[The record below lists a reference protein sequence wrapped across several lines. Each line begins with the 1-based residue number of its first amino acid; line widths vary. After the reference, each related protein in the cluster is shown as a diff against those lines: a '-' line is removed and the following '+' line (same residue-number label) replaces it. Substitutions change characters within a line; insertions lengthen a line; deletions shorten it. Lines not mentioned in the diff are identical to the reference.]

1 MGRYDQALAREI
13 EKIGER
19 ELLVEAIKKTGLQKL
34 PQEIV
39 NTLKEYVDF
48 LSISGKGGKSLSTRR
63 KYAYLIRLRK
73 IASMIPDKFLNPAEK
88 DLMRVVR
95 TIRETNVKWG

>member
-1 MGRYDQALAREI
+1 MGRYDQALEREI

-48 LSISGKGGKSLSTRR
+48 LSISGKGGKSLSTGR

-73 IASMIPDKFLNPAEK
+73 IASMTSDKFLNPAEK